1 MLVQHEYE
9 KIYQNISYNI
19 KQRHTRKNLKA
30 IQKMKIIELLD
41 IVLKIIR
48 NDTFRESKTRVRNLS
63 ELETIYKDNFSS
75 NKMQY

>member
-1 MLVQHEYE
+1 
-9 KIYQNISYNI
+9 
-19 KQRHTRKNLKA
+19 
-30 IQKMKIIELLD
+30 MKIIELSD

-48 NDTFRESKTRVRNLS
+48 NDTFRELKTRVRNLS